1 VGGPRH
7 ECRMPA
13 CLLERDFQRAG
24 AAEHDVPVLD
34 VVPEANVEY
43 VGNAAG
49 WTTHCA
55 TTSSNILSQL
65 GRPNTVADFKPLM
78 GSGLF
83 AALTLRD
90 SSM

>member
-1 VGGPRH
+1 MGVRR
-7 ECRMPA
+7 EIVPA
-13 CLLERDFQRAG
+13 CLLERNFQRAG
-24 AAEHDVPVLD
+24 TAEHDVPVLD
-34 VVPEANVEY
+34 VVPAANVEY
-43 VGNAAG
+43 FGNAAE
-49 WTTHCA
+49 WTTHSA

-65 GRPNTVADFKPLM
+65 GRPNTVAAFKPLI